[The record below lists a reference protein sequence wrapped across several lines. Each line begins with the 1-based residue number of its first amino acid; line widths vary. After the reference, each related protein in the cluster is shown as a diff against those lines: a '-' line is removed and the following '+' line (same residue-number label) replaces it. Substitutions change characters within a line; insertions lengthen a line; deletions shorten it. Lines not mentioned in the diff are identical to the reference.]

1 MHRQSDLDQRQPSPS
16 VHLTFFEPIRLS
28 CVLTF
33 LKSWVR
39 PDNFHTV
46 LSERSGRWYNA
57 CLRITGDAD
66 LAADAVQEA
75 LLKAWR
81 QRSEFRGES
90 DLDTWIHRIALNAAI
105 DLMRRRK
112 PHVRDELDPD
122 LLMAAPSTSPESE
135 YTQDALGKDLGVA
148 MQRLTTMERQTFLL
162 KHIEGW
168 RLDEIAESLHTNVN
182 NTKQVLF
189 RAVHKLRVDL
199 HVWRGES

>member
-1 MHRQSDLDQRQPSPS
+1 
-16 VHLTFFEPIRLS
+16 
-28 CVLTF
+28 VLTF
-33 LKSWVR
+33 LKSWIQ

-112 PHVRDELDPD
+112 PHVGDELDPD

-135 YTQDALGKDLGVA
+135 YTQHALGNDLAIA
-148 MQRLTTMERQTFLL
+148 MQRLTTMERQAFLL

-168 RLDEIAESLHTNVN
+168 RLEEIAESLQTSVN
-182 NTKQVLF
+182 NTKQALF

>member
-1 MHRQSDLDQRQPSPS
+1 
-16 VHLTFFEPIRLS
+16 VHLS

-57 CLRITGDAD
+57 CLRITGDAG

-81 QRSEFRGES
+81 HRNEFRGES
-90 DLDTWIHRIALNAAI
+90 ELDTWIHRIALNSALDLIRRQKRHAA
-105 DLMRRRK
+105 
-112 PHVRDELDPD
+112 DELDPE
-122 LLMAAPSTSPESE
+122 LLIAAPSASPESE
-135 YTQDALGKDLGVA
+135 YTEQAISKDLATA
-148 MQRLTTMERQTFLL
+148 MQRLTTMERQAFLL

-168 RLDEIAESLHTNVN
+168 RLDEIAESLQTNVN
-182 NTKQVLF
+182 NTKQILF